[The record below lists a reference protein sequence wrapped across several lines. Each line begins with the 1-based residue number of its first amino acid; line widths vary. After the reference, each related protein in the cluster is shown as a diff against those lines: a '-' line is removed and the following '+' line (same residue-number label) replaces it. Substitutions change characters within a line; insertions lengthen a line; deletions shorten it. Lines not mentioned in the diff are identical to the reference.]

1 MSVFLMPT
9 SVKTFLRFPRHKL
22 KKVIATIT
30 GFVVDVKTFLR
41 FPRHKLK
48 KVVVTITGFVVDVKT
63 FLRLNRN
70 KKEDSICI
78 ESS

>member
-48 KVVVTITGFVVDVKT
+48 KVVVDVKT